1 MLLRK
6 VMEIVILRHGKPDF
20 DLPVK
25 VKAKELEALASSYD
39 ACGIC
44 DTPPV
49 EAWEKAQHCNVVVC
63 SDLPRS
69 TSSAKVLGVT
79 PILVSDPLFREAAL
93 PHTGWGLV
101 SLPPK
106 LWAIFFR
113 LIWFA
118 GFSGNGESVAFAK
131 YRAKE
136 AARRL
141 VKYATEHKSVLFVGH
156 GFINRFIAKELL
168 SLGWVGPDN
177 PGRGYWEYGVYRCN
191 AT

>member
-1 MLLRK
+1 
-6 VMEIVILRHGKPDF
+6 MEIVILRHGKPDF
-20 DLPVK
+20 DLPVR
-25 VKAKELEALASSYD
+25 VKAKELEALVSSYN

-49 EAWEKAQHCNVVVC
+49 EVREKAQHCNVVVC

-69 TSSAKVLGVT
+69 TSSAKVLVEVT
-79 PILVSDPLFREAAL
+79 PILASDPLFREAAL
-93 PHTGWGLV
+93 PHTHWGLV

-106 LWAIFFR
+106 VWAVFFR

-118 GFSGNGESVAFAK
+118 GFSGNGESVAFEK
-131 YRAKE
+131 CRAKE
-136 AARRL
+136 AAARL
-141 VKYATEHKSVLFVGH
+141 AQYAAEHRSVLFIGH
-156 GFINRFIAKELL
+156 SFINRFIAKELL
-168 SLGWVGPDN
+168 SLGWVGPGN